1 MLADDWA
8 ADYDR
13 TDRKIQVLIVDDHL
27 VVRLGLSALLNT
39 QSDLDVIAVAENGPA
54 ALALLE
60 ERPVDVVLLDL
71 KMPGLSGIET
81 LGLMSENMKART
93 IAISSN
99 EHDEEI
105 YAAVK
110 AGAQGFVHKEAEAAE
125 ILAAVRAVGR
135 GKQAFSTRIRAR
147 LANNQM
153 TAGLSSRE
161 IEVLHLVALGL
172 TNKEVGRTLNISQFT
187 VRNHLNHIAQKLD
200 ASDRTEAIFIA
211 MQTGLISP
219 P

>member
-39 QSDLDVIAVAENGPA
+39 QSDLDVIAMAENGPA

>member
-1 MLADDWA
+1 MLCDDWA
-8 ADYDR
+8 N
-13 TDRKIQVLIVDDHL
+13 TNPVDRKIRVMIVDDHL
-27 VVRLGLSALLNT
+27 VMRLGLNAILAT
-39 QSDLDVIAVAENGPA
+39 QGDLDVIALAESGQA
-54 ALALLE
+54 ALAILE

-81 LGLMSENMKART
+81 LGLMREPMRSRT
-93 IAISSN
+93 IVISSD

-110 AGAQGFVHKEAEAAE
+110 AGAQGFVHKEAGAKD
-125 ILAAVRAVGR
+125 IFSAVRAVGR
-135 GKQAFSTRIRAR
+135 GKQAFSDRIRQR
-147 LANNQM
+147 LASNQM

-161 IEVLHLVALGL
+161 IEVLHLVAVGL

-187 VRNHLNHIAQKLD
+187 VRNHLNHITQKLD

>member
-1 MLADDWA
+1 M
-8 ADYDR
+8 R
-13 TDRKIQVLIVDDHL
+13 
-27 VVRLGLSALLNT
+27 S
-39 QSDLDVIAVAENGPA
+39 
-54 ALALLE
+54 
-60 ERPVDVVLLDL
+60 
-71 KMPGLSGIET
+71 
-81 LGLMSENMKART
+81 RT
-93 IAISSN
+93 IVISSD

-110 AGAQGFVHKEAEAAE
+110 AGAQGFVHKEAGAKD
-125 ILAAVRAVGR
+125 IFSAVRAVGR
-135 GKQAFSTRIRAR
+135 GKQAFSDRIRQR
-147 LANNQM
+147 LASNQM

-161 IEVLHLVALGL
+161 IEVLHLVAVGL

-187 VRNHLNHIAQKLD
+187 VRNHLNHITQKLD

>member
-1 MLADDWA
+1 MPPDDWTNNS
-8 ADYDR
+8 DR
-13 TDRKIQVLIVDDHL
+13 TDRKLRVMIVDDHL
-27 VVRLGLSALLNT
+27 IVRLGLSTLLTT
-39 QSDLDVIAVAENGPA
+39 QVDLDVVALAESGRT
-54 ALALLE
+54 ALALLQE
-60 ERPVDVVLLDL
+60 HPVDVVLLDL
-71 KMPGLSGIET
+71 RMPGLSGIET
-81 LGLMSENMKART
+81 LERMNDSMRACT
-93 IAISSN
+93 IVISSH
-99 EHDEEI
+99 EYDEEI

-125 ILAAVRAVGR
+125 IFSAVRAVAR
-135 GKQAFSTRIRAR
+135 CKQAFPARIRER
-147 LANNQM
+147 LATNQM
-153 TAGLSSRE
+153 TAGLSPRE

-187 VRNHLNHIAQKLD
+187 VRNHLNHITQKLD

>member
-1 MLADDWA
+1 MSLDDWA
-8 ADYDR
+8 INSDT
-13 TDRKIQVLIVDDHL
+13 TDGKIKVVIVDDHL
-27 VVRLGLSALLNT
+27 VVRLGLRALLST
-39 QSDLDVIAVAENGPA
+39 QNDLDVVGMSESGQT
-54 ALALLE
+54 ALGLLE
-60 ERPVDVVLLDL
+60 ECSVDVVLLDL
-71 KMPGLSGIET
+71 RMPGLSGIET
-81 LGLMSENMKART
+81 LERMSPSIRART
-93 IAISSN
+93 VVMSSH
-99 EHDEEI
+99 EYDEEI

-110 AGAQGFVHKEAEAAE
+110 AGAQGFVHKEADGAE
-125 ILAAVRAVGR
+125 IFAAVRAVVR
-135 GKQAFSTRIRAR
+135 GKQAFSNRIRER

-161 IEVLHLVALGL
+161 IEILHLVALGL

-187 VRNHLNHIAQKLD
+187 VRNHLNHISQKLD

>member
-1 MLADDWA
+1 MSLGDWTINS
-8 ADYDR
+8 DG
-13 TDRKIQVLIVDDHL
+13 TDRKIKVVIVDDHL
-27 VVRLGLSALLNT
+27 VVRLGLRALLST
-39 QSDLDVIAVAENGPA
+39 QNDLDVVGMSESGQA
-54 ALALLE
+54 ALGLFE
-60 ERPVDVVLLDL
+60 ECSVDVVLLDL
-71 KMPGLSGIET
+71 RMPGLSGIET
-81 LGLMSENMKART
+81 LKRMSPSIKART
-93 IAISSN
+93 IVTSSH
-99 EHDEEI
+99 EYDEEI

-110 AGAQGFVHKEAEAAE
+110 AGAQGFVHKEADATE
-125 ILAAVRAVGR
+125 IFAAVRAVGR
-135 GKQAFSTRIRAR
+135 GKQAFSNRIRER

-187 VRNHLNHIAQKLD
+187 VRNHLNHISQKLD

>member
-1 MLADDWA
+1 MLVDDWKNGF
-8 ADYDR
+8 DS
-13 TDRKIQVLIVDDHL
+13 TGRKFRVMIVDDHL
-27 VVRLGLSALLNT
+27 VVRLGLNALLGT
-39 QSDLDVIAVAENGPA
+39 QSDLDVIALAESGPV

-71 KMPGLSGIET
+71 RMPGLSGIET
-81 LGLMSENMKART
+81 LELMSDTMRT
-93 IAISSN
+93 RTVAMSSY
-99 EHDEEI
+99 EYDEEI

-125 ILAAVRAVGR
+125 ILSAVRAVGR
-135 GKQAFSTRIRAR
+135 GKQAFSNRVRER

-153 TAGLSSRE
+153 TAGLSTRE

-187 VRNHLNHIAQKLD
+187 VRNHLNHITQKLD